1 MISGSETERLQT
13 LVETQ
18 DGFRIAQ
25 RDLELRG
32 PGEFF
37 GVRQAG
43 LPQFQVADLVRDRR
57 LLARCREAADRAL
70 ARGLSEAQAAWL
82 RREQVRLRLA
92 DVS

>member
-37 GVRQAG
+37 GVKQAG
-43 LPQFQVADLVRDRR
+43 LPRFQVADLVRDRD
-57 LLARCREAADRAL
+57 LLQRCRESADRAL
-70 ARGLSEAQAAWL
+70 ARGLTEAQSAWL
-82 RREQVRLRLA
+82 AREQARLKLA
-92 DVS
+92 EIS